1 MHSSLGAAKSARNRN
16 TLLAALVG
24 LALSF
29 GFLVAVPPVPAEA
42 ATCPCTIF
50 TSQTPAGPSDSDTA
64 SVELGVKF
72 RADQD
77 GLVTG
82 IRFYKGTGNT
92 GTHTGTLW
100 TEGGTRLATVTFT
113 GETAS
118 GWQQANF
125 ASPVAVTADTTYI
138 ASYYAPN
145 GRYSAD
151 DGYFGDSGVSN
162 SPLTALQDGVDGG
175 NGVYRYGSGG
185 GFPNS
190 TFNSTNYWVDLVFSP
205 SGPDT
210 TKPTVTDRQPASGA
224 TGVPVNTTI
233 SAAFNEPVQESTI
246 VMTLTAGSTTIPA
259 SSSYASATRTVTLT
273 PSSNLTPSTNYTVDL
288 LGAKDSAG
296 IQMDPVTWSFTTAAS
311 TNGCPC
317 TIWPDSTVPSTTSAN
332 DSSAV
337 ELGVKF
343 RASQAGYITGI
354 RFYKGSGNTGTHT
367 GSLWSRTGTKLAAVT
382 FSSETA
388 TGWQKATFGA
398 PVPVTANTT
407 YVASYYAPVG
417 RYAVNTSYFTSS
429 ATTRGPL
436 TALRNGTDG
445 GNGVYKYGAS
455 AFPNS
460 THQSS
465 NYWVDVVFDTTANDT
480 TAPTVVAKMPAP
492 DSSGV
497 AVNTAVSATFSE
509 AIVGGLVNMEL
520 RGPGNVE
527 VPATTAYNA
536 ATQTAILTPH
546 SNLGD
551 STTYSATVNGAKD
564 AAGNTMS
571 PVTWSFTT
579 AAPPPPP
586 PDQGPGGPIALV
598 TSSSNPYSKYLAE
611 VLRSEGLNEFKTI
624 DISTLS
630 GSTLEAYDVVLLGD
644 ISVTST
650 QASTLST
657 WVDAGGNLIA
667 MKPDS
672 DLSSLLGITAATGGA
687 VDNGYLKVN
696 PATAPGAGI
705 VSDTIQ
711 YHGSADRYSLS
722 GAQAI
727 ATIYSNADTSTPNPA
742 VTLRNVGTSGG
753 QAAAFT
759 FDLARSVVQTR
770 QGNPAWAGTERDG
783 QSPIRSDDMFFG
795 GSSATDWINLSKA
808 AIPQA
813 DEQQRLLANLIQV
826 MNRDKK
832 PLPRFWYFPRST
844 KAVVIATGDDH
855 GNGGTAGRFDQY
867 DANSPASCTVPDW
880 TCYRSSSYVYPGTPL
895 SDSAAVSYT
904 NKGFEVGIHPSTNCA
919 NYTPSSIAAVYANQ
933 LASWKS
939 SLPSV
944 PSPKTNRLHCIAF
957 SDWSS
962 QPKVELAN
970 GMRMDT
976 NYYYWPGSWVQNRPG
991 FMTGSGMPMRFA
1003 DTDGSMID
1011 IYQAMTQMTDES
1023 GQAYPFTPNT
1033 LLDNALGS
1041 AGYYG
1046 AFTANMHTDSATIP
1060 QNDALIASAK
1070 TRGVPIVSGKQML
1083 DWIDGRNGSTYS
1095 SINWNANTLSFT
1107 VGVGTGANGLT
1118 GMLPTA
1124 GPNGTQLT
1132 SITRAGTPLTYTSST
1147 IKGLEYATFAATSG
1161 SYSATYSAP
1170 APLTMAAA
1178 TALTEQT
1185 ADAQTATVA
1194 WETNNVA
1201 TSKVLLGTSPDQL
1214 GESTVK
1220 HDSTRRHS
1228 LVVDELKPKTKYYYR
1243 VASTDLSGKEQIL
1256 PAPSEAP
1263 ATFTTAASDKVEP
1276 DATSPTVTALPGGTA
1291 VLRWTTNEPT
1301 TAVVQL
1307 GESATKL
1314 KERARAIDPIR
1325 QHSVVLTDLDPETTY
1340 WLKVESADAAG
1351 NEVVSKVIT
1360 FETPEWGVADQ
1371 MTASFKRGILNG
1383 AATIDEA
1390 DLGSITLAGSRTT
1403 ARKGTFLSGVLDAQ
1417 AMVDWHE
1424 ALWHAQV
1431 PRGSKLVVS
1440 ARTGS
1445 TLEPD
1450 KTWSDWSSVDS
1461 KGQITGSSRYIQY
1474 KLKMTSPAATAA
1486 PILYGIGFSN
1496 DSAPPPQEREG
1507 S

>member
-1 MHSSLGAAKSARNRN
+1 MHSSVAAARSARNKN
-16 TLLAALVG
+16 TLLSAIIG

-29 GFLVAVPPVPAEA
+29 GFLVAVPPAPAEA

-50 TSQTPAGPSDSDTA
+50 TSTQAPAGPSDSDTA
-64 SVELGVKF
+64 AVELGMKF

-92 GTHTGTLW
+92 GTHTGSLW
-100 TEGGTRLATVTFT
+100 TAGGNRLATVTFS

-125 ASPVAVTADTTYI
+125 SSPVAVSADTTYV

-151 DGYFGDSGVSN
+151 DGYFGDSGVTN
-162 SPLTALQDGVDGG
+162 APLTALRDGVDGG

-190 TFNSTNYWVDLVFSP
+190 THNSTNYWVDLVFSA

-224 TGVPVNTTI
+224 TGVPVSTAI
-233 SAAFNEPVQESTI
+233 SATFSEAVQGSSI
-246 VMTLTAGSTTIPA
+246 VMTLKAGSTTIPA
-259 SSSYASATRTVTLT
+259 SSSYASATRTMTLT
-273 PSSNLTPSTNYTVDL
+273 PTSNLTPSTNYTVDL
-288 LGAKDSAG
+288 SGAKDTAG
-296 IQMDPVTWSFTTAAS
+296 NQMDPVTWSFTTAAS
-311 TNGCPC
+311 TNACPC

-343 RASQAGYITGI
+343 RSSQAGYITGI

-367 GSLWSRTGTKLAAVT
+367 GSLWSSTGTKLAAVT
-382 FSSETA
+382 FSNETA

-398 PVPVTANTT
+398 PVLITAGTT

-417 RYAVNTSYFTSS
+417 RYAHNANHFASA

-455 AFPNS
+455 GFPNS
-460 THQSS
+460 TYQSS
-465 NYWVDVVFDTTANDT
+465 NYWVDVVFDATANDT
-480 TAPTVVAKMPAP
+480 TAPTVVAKMPAS

-497 AVNTAVSATFSE
+497 AVGTGVSATFSE
-509 AIVGGLVNMEL
+509 AVTDDSVTMEL
-520 RGPGNVE
+520 RSPDNSL
-527 VPATTAYNA
+527 VPATTSYNA
-536 ATQTAILTPH
+536 ATQTATLTPRAA
-546 SNLGD
+546 LAD
-551 STTYSATVNGAKD
+551 STKYTSKVSGAKD
-564 AAGNTMS
+564 AAGNAMT

-598 TSSSNPYSKYLAE
+598 TSSSNPYSKYFAE
-611 VLRSEGLNEFKTI
+611 ILRTEGLNEFKAI
-624 DISTLS
+624 DVSTLS
-630 GSTLEAYDVVLLGD
+630 STALAAYDVVVLGNVD
-644 ISVTST
+644 VTAG
-650 QASTLST
+650 QATMLSD
-657 WVDAGGNLIA
+657 WVNGGGNLIA

-672 DLSSLLGITAATGGA
+672 DLSSLLGITSASGTS
-687 VDNGYLKVN
+687 DDDYLKVD
-696 PATAPGAGI
+696 PTTAPGAGI
-705 VSDTIQ
+705 VSTTIQ
-711 YHGSADRYSLS
+711 YHGTADHYSLS

-727 ATIYSNADTSTPNPA
+727 ASIYSNASTETSFPA
-742 VTLRNVGTSGG
+742 VTLRDVGSSGG

-759 FDLARSVVQTR
+759 FDLALSVVLTR
-770 QGNPAWAGTERDG
+770 QGNPAWAGDERDG

-795 GSSATDWINLSKA
+795 GSATDWINLSKV

-813 DEQQRLLANLIQV
+813 DEQQRLLANMIQV
-826 MNRDKK
+826 MSRDKK

-867 DANSPASCTVPDW
+867 DANSPANCTASEW
-880 TCYRSSSYVYPGTPL
+880 TCYRSSSYVYPGSPL
-895 SDSAAVSYT
+895 SDSAAASYT

-919 NYTPSSIAAVYANQ
+919 NYTPSSIANVYASQ

-976 NYYYWPGSWVQNRPG
+976 NYYYWPGSWIQNRPG

-1003 DTDGSMID
+1003 DTDGSMLD

-1023 GQAYPFTPNT
+1023 DQAYPFTPNS
-1033 LLDNALGS
+1033 LIDNALG
-1041 AGYYG
+1041 APGYYG

-1070 TRGVPIVSGKQML
+1070 ARGVPIVSGKQML
-1083 DWIDGRNGSTYS
+1083 DWIDGRNGSTYG
-1095 SINWNANTLSFT
+1095 SINWSANTLRFT
-1107 VGVGTGANGLT
+1107 VGVGTGADGLT

-1132 SITRAGTPLTYTSST
+1132 SITRGDTPVTIIPTT
-1147 IKGLEYATFAATSG
+1147 IKGLEYATFPATNG
-1161 SYSATYSAP
+1161 SYSATYGAP

-1178 TALTEQT
+1178 TARTEQT

-1194 WETNNVA
+1194 WETNNVS

-1214 GESTVK
+1214 SESTGK

-1228 LVVDELKPKTKYYYR
+1228 LVVDKLKPKTTYYYR

-1263 ATFTTAASDKVEP
+1263 ATFTTAATDKVEP
-1276 DATSPTVTALPGGTA
+1276 KAASPTVTTLPGGTA

-1325 QHSVVLTDLDPETTY
+1325 QHSVVLTGLKPEKTY
-1340 WLKVESADAAG
+1340 WLKVESADVAG
-1351 NEVVSKVIT
+1351 NDVVSKMIT

-1371 MTASFKRGILNG
+1371 MTASFKRGTVKG
-1383 AATIDEA
+1383 SATIDEA
-1390 DLGSITLAGSRTT
+1390 DLGSITLSGSPTT
-1403 ARKGTFLSGVLDAQ
+1403 ARKGTFVSGVLDAQ
-1417 AMVDWHE
+1417 AMVDWHK
-1424 ALWHAQV
+1424 ALWDAQV
-1431 PRGSKLVVS
+1431 PSGSKLVVS

-1445 TLEPD
+1445 TLQPD
-1450 KTWSDWSSVDS
+1450 KTWSDWSTVDS
-1461 KGQITGSSRYIQY
+1461 EGQITGSSRYIQY

-1496 DSAPPPQEREG
+1496 DGAPPPQEREG